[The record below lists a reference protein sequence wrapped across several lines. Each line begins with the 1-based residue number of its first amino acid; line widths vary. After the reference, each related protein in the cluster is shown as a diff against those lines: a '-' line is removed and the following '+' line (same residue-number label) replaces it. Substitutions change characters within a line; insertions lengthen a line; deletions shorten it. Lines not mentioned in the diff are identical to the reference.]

1 MVPVQRDAI
10 HFWAGTMDGPQ
21 TQAIAEEERIRVQ
34 ASDLDFDGLRSG
46 RPRLD
51 NVQLG
56 SVGRCR
62 R

>member
-1 MVPVQRDAI
+1 
-10 HFWAGTMDGPQ
+10 MDGPQ